1 MLLSN
6 VHIWNYRLLLDTN
19 IHLDEALT
27 LIVGKNNAGKT
38 SFLSILQRVL
48 SGRKD
53 LDFAD
58 YPIQCRS
65 TLYEVLWKVVKGKI
79 SIDKAKDLIPKTAIQ
94 FDIDY
99 SNEAEDV
106 YLGAF

>member
-1 MLLSN
+1 MLLNN

-53 LDFAD
+53 
-58 YPIQCRS
+58 
-65 TLYEVLWKVVKGKI
+65 
-79 SIDKAKDLIPKTAIQ
+79 
-94 FDIDY
+94 
-99 SNEAEDV
+99 
-106 YLGAF
+106 